1 MKNKVSIKT
10 KISNFII
17 DVNIELKEGIN
28 CFFGPSGAGKTSI
41 INCIA
46 GINKAKESKIIINN
60 KVLEDTSQ
68 NILVPIHKRNIGY
81 VFQDSRLFPHL
92 SIKNNL
98 IYGLKLNFKK
108 NKNFHYEEI
117 INLLSLRHL
126 LHRFPYNLSG
136 GEKQRVA
143 IGRALLCQPDL
154 LLMDEPLASL
164 DQEKKDELIEYIVKI
179 NEILNIPAIY
189 VSHSISE
196 TFTLGSCIHFIRN
209 GALMYSGNRDSAIN
223 FYNKKDNFF
232 FKDSFLKGK
241 VIKVNSL
248 DGLTEIKLGEEN
260 LTVFANSL
268 YLDQNVIVKIRAADI
283 IISKIIPD
291 KISSLNYIKTKIED
305 VIFEKGLVCLFLN
318 FEKNIIKAL
327 LTKKSYVKLNIKK
340 GMKCYAIIKALNIN
354 DVTNISLV

>member
-1 MKNKVSIKT
+1 MENIILIKT
-10 KISNFII
+10 KISNFAI
-17 DVNIELKEGIN
+17 DVNINLNQGIN
-28 CFFGPSGAGKTSI
+28 CFFGPSGSGKTSI

-60 KVLEDTSQ
+60 KTLEDTNK

-98 IYGLKLNFKK
+98 LFGLKLNYKKKK
-108 NKNFHYEEI
+108 NFYYDEI
-117 INLLSLRHL
+117 INLLSLGHL

-143 IGRALLCQPDL
+143 IGRALLCQPNL

-164 DQEKKDELIEYIVKI
+164 DQEKKDELIQYIVKI

-196 TFTLGSCIHFIRN
+196 TFMLGSSIHFIKN
-209 GALMYSGNRDSAIN
+209 GTLVFSGIRDKAIK
-223 FYNKKDNFF
+223 FYNKNE
-232 FKDSFLKGK
+232 SFLFRDSYIKGK
-241 VIKVNSL
+241 VIKVNL
-248 DGLTEIKLGEEN
+248 LEGLTEIKLGKDS
-260 LTVFANSL
+260 LTVFSKTLHLN
-268 YLDQNVIVKIRAADI
+268 QNVIVKIKAADI
-283 IISKIIPD
+283 IISKVIPN
-291 KISSLNYIKTKIED
+291 KLSSLNYIKTKIENI
-305 VIFEKGLVCLFLN
+305 IFEEGLVCLILN
-318 FEKNIIKAL
+318 FEKNIVKAL
-327 LTKKSYVKLNIKK
+327 LTKKSYNRLDLKK
-340 GMKCYAIIKALNIN
+340 GMVCYAIIKALNIN